1 MKQTQIARLL
11 SLLVLVSLVLA
22 ACGGAAPTS
31 APVEKEPA
39 AVETE
44 AVPEEPVEEPTEVVV
59 EEPTEVVTEEPVEE
73 ETESTAEEE
82 APSGGEMENLGT
94 PENPII
100 MALAPSATSQELLA
114 SGEAIA
120 QQLSE
125 ITGYTIETTVPTSY
139 GALVEAM
146 GAGNAHIGWLAP
158 FSYVVAS
165 ERGFADVAL
174 STVRFGRDHYP
185 TQFIA
190 NVDSGF
196 TPYFDPDTGES
207 TADAATALAQF
218 ADKKPCWT
226 DPLSSSGYVI
236 PSGILLENGIQTRAA
251 AFVQG
256 HPTVAR
262 ALYSGGICD
271 FGATHDGILT
281 DANLLESLPDLTEK
295 VVVIWRSDPVIPN
308 DTVSFATSVPEEVRQ
323 KIVDALLQISETEEG
338 KEALN
343 AVYQI
348 EGLQVV
354 DDTFYDE
361 FRVFLEASGVDLTTL
376 VP

>member
-1 MKQTQIARLL
+1 MKQTKNAFLFSLIVVFSLAL
-11 SLLVLVSLVLA
+11 S
-22 ACGGAAPTS
+22 ACGGAATQAPIATEPP
-31 APVEKEPA
+31 AETEAVTETPVEVVTETPA
-39 AVETE
+39 EVETE
-44 AVPEEPVEEPTEVVV
+44 APVEEVEEPTDEPAA
-59 EEPTEVVTEEPVEE
+59 EEP
-73 ETESTAEEE
+73 
-82 APSGGEMENLGT
+82 APGTPNLGT

-100 MALAPSATSQELLA
+100 MALAPSATSQGLLA
-114 SGEAIA
+114 SGDEIA
-120 QQLSE
+120 RMLSE
-125 ITGYTIETTVPTSY
+125 LSGYTIETTVPTSY

-146 GAGNAHIGWLAP
+146 GAGNVHIGWLAP

-165 ERGFADVAL
+165 ERGMAEVAL
-174 STVRFGRDHYP
+174 STVRSGRDHYP

-196 TPYFDPDTGES
+196 TPYFDPATGQS

-218 ADKKPCWT
+218 AGMKPCWT

-236 PSGILLENGIQTRAA
+236 PSGILAEYGVETREP

-262 ALYSGGICD
+262 ALYTGGICD

-281 DANLLESLPDLTEK
+281 DSTLLQALPDLTDK

-308 DTVSFATSVPEEVRQ
+308 DTVSFATSVPEEVRE
-323 KIVDALLQISETEEG
+323 KLVDALLQISETGEG

-348 EGLQVV
+348 EGLEEV
-354 DDTFYDE
+354 DDTFYDK
-361 FRVFLEASGVDLTTL
+361 FRVFLEASGVDVTTL